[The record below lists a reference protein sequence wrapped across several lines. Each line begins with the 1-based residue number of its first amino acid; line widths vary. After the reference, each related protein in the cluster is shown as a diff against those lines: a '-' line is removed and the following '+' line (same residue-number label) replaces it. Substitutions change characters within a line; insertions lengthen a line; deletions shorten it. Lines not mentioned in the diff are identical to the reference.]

1 MTGIRHEVTAAD
13 LRALATTDR
22 RSLLRDADTL
32 IDCDEG
38 IIRVPFRVVEETL
51 AGRGRLTLCRLL
63 YAREWFIDDG
73 VLIGKTPRTTDGSS
87 LDERLAVIAD
97 GLNAPVSQENHGPD
111 GFTEPDSSA
120 EVREGDPRPR
130 RPPTPPADPFRP

>member
-1 MTGIRHEVTAAD
+1 MNRARPSPTSPAAAGTYVRKAKMMTGIRHEVTAAD
-13 LRALATTDR
+13 LRAPATTDR
-22 RSLLRDADTL
+22 RSLLRDAGTL

-51 AGRGRLTLCRLL
+51 GGRGRLTLRRLL

-73 VLIGKTPRTTDGSS
+73 VLIGKTPRTADGGS

-97 GLNAPVSQENHGPD
+97 GLNARRGPR
-111 GFTEPDSSA
+111 A
-120 EVREGDPRPR
+120 
-130 RPPTPPADPFRP
+130 